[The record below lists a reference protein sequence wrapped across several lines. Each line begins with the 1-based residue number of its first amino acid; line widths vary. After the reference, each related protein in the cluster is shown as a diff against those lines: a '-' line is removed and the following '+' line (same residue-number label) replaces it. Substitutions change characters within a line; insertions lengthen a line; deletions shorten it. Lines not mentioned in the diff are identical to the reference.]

1 MEKINLN
8 IPKKSEYMSTIRL
21 TTTAILNSN
30 GYNIDDIEDLKVVI
44 SEVCT
49 YFINKITNDEKPF
62 QIDYIIS
69 EEKITVEV
77 TDLNE
82 AVIQEQEKD
91 DCDMCIMIINSLAD
105 SCSINL
111 KNNKISFEKNL
122 IA

>member
-21 TTTAILNSN
+21 TTTAILNAN

-49 YFINKITNDEKPF
+49 YFINKIKKDEKPF

-69 EEKITVEV
+69 EKKITVEV

-82 AVIQEQEKD
+82 VVIEEQEKD

-105 SCSINL
+105 SCTINL